1 MIGAFKYAG
10 RRRMAFSVGT
20 TIAQFHRELGLVVE
34 AEELL
39 SDICKFYSEDQWTQ
53 LSTNAFALLADCQLK
68 LKMEDK
74 YPWLCGGGGYKC
86 PHSRGVSCTSIY
98 MIASLTTAAKICQY
112 YAIVDVAPPS
122 PW

>member
-1 MIGAFKYAG
+1 MHSDLFRPVQQRLGEMVIGAFKYAG

-20 TIAQFHRELGLVVE
+20 TIAQFQKELGLVNE

-53 LSTNAFALLADCQLK
+53 LSTNAFALLAGCQLK

-74 YPWLCGGGGYKC
+74 YPHTGGEIAMWGYKC
-86 PHSRGVSCTSIY
+86 PQGFAMWGVR
-98 MIASLTTAAKICQY
+98 
-112 YAIVDVAPPS
+112 VFP
-122 PW
+122 

>member
-39 SDICKFYSEDQWTQ
+39 SDICKCYSEDQWTQ
-53 LSTNAFALLADCQLK
+53 LSTNAFALLADCQHK

-74 YPWLCGGGGYKC
+74 YPWLCWWWLAVWGVQVSTQQQGGGG
-86 PHSRGVSCTSIY
+86 G
-98 MIASLTTAAKICQY
+98 
-112 YAIVDVAPPS
+112 
-122 PW
+122 